1 MKGNSNS
8 SGNVIQSSDA
18 DILPSSKPFY
28 ARFLYGKI
36 QELYVD
42 KSGEENVAL
51 LNLQRGI
58 VSQFQ
63 VFKLY

>member
-8 SGNVIQSSDA
+8 SGNVIQSSEA
-18 DILPSSKPFY
+18 DILRSSKPFY
-28 ARFLYGKI
+28 ARFVYGKI